1 MNAKR
6 AKTKGKRAAHPR
18 NKPPVPCI
26 LTINAG
32 SSSIKFALYHVEEP
46 LKRGVYGKVDRI
58 GLSGTNLTFNEPTK
72 KRSQRRKLAA
82 ADHKSAA
89 NALIDW
95 LEKQID
101 FKSVKGVG
109 HRVVH
114 GMKHTEPEIVTK
126 KLLDELRRISPND
139 PDHLPREIELIETF
153 RQRHPKLPQVACF
166 DTAFHQTMPRVA
178 KLLPIPRRF
187 DAKGIQRYGFHGLS
201 YAYLMEE
208 LARLGDPA
216 ATKGRVILAHL
227 GNGAS
232 LAAVRNGKSIDTSM
246 GFTPTAGLVMST
258 RSGDLDPGL
267 APYLARTEQMTTSQF
282 YKMVNHESGLLGVSE
297 TSSDMRDLLD
307 HEKKDVRAAEAVA
320 LFCYQAK
327 KWIGSFAAALG
338 GLDTLVFAG
347 GIGENAPVV
356 RARICEGLNFLGI
369 ELDKSRNAKTAA
381 VISRNSSRVTVR
393 VIRTD
398 EELMIAR
405 SVYSERRLTFRFVS
419 NVDGTDFMEAT
430 RDLEP
435 EETLF
440 IISSKT
446 FTTLETMTNAQS
458 ARDWLLAGLGGE
470 AKAVAKHFV
479 AVSTNAEKVSA
490 FGIDTVNMF
499 GFWDWVGGRYSMDSA
514 IGLST
519 MLAVATRTPRDYR
532 QRRVPHRH
540 RPARRSRHAG
550 PL

>member
-1 MNAKR
+1 MKPNNAQ
-6 AKTKGKRAAHPR
+6 
-18 NKPPVPCI
+18 I
-26 LTINAG
+26 LTINGG
-32 SSSIKFALYHVEEP
+32 SSSIKFALYQVEEP
-46 LKRGVYGKVDRI
+46 LKRGLHGKVDRI
-58 GLSGTNLTFNEPTK
+58 GLSGTNLTFNAPTK
-72 KRSQRRKLAA
+72 KQPESRNLAA

-89 NALIDW
+89 NSLIDW
-95 LEKQID
+95 LEKQNH
-101 FKSVKGVG
+101 FASVKAVG

-153 RQRHPKLPQVACF
+153 RQRYPKLSQVACF

-216 ATKGRVILAHL
+216 ASKGRVILAHL

-232 LAAVRNGKSIDTSM
+232 MAAVRDGKSIDTSM
-246 GFTPTAGLVMST
+246 CFTPTAGLVMST
-258 RSGDLDPGL
+258 RSGNLDPGL

-297 TSSDMRDLLD
+297 TSSDMRDLLE

-347 GIGENAPVV
+347 GIGENAPLV
-356 RARICEGLNFLGI
+356 RARICERLDFLGVEI
-369 ELDKSRNAKTAA
+369 NKARNMEGAG
-381 VISRNSSRVTVR
+381 VISTDASRVTVR

-405 SVYSERRLTFRFVS
+405 SVCRILRL
-419 NVDGTDFMEAT
+419 G
-430 RDLEP
+430 
-435 EETLF
+435 
-440 IISSKT
+440 
-446 FTTLETMTNAQS
+446 
-458 ARDWLLAGLGGE
+458 
-470 AKAVAKHFV
+470 AVNKK
-479 AVSTNAEKVSA
+479 N
-490 FGIDTVNMF
+490 
-499 GFWDWVGGRYSMDSA
+499 
-514 IGLST
+514 
-519 MLAVATRTPRDYR
+519 
-532 QRRVPHRH
+532 
-540 RPARRSRHAG
+540 
-550 PL
+550 